1 MSTRSALAPLH
12 ASPPT
17 VSEAIG
23 ELPRLA
29 RLRQDLLDAP
39 YGLCT
44 QKAELLT
51 EAMLEHAPPSPT
63 TRALAPIHFRMLQRS
78 LEHNLGSG
86 EPVNHWALIGNREL
100 QRMWLA
106 LEEHQHH
113 ASAVVLFARGLAHVL
128 DHMQLRVYDHE
139 LLMGNPTRHRV
150 GAALHPDYGGMLLL
164 PELDELRTRSVNP
177 LAITDA
183 QIAAL
188 RERIFP
194 YWFTRSI
201 MSRASL
207 LSDDVELQNHLTEGR
222 RYVLTQFAG
231 ISHVTP
237 DFPRILERGFHG
249 VLDDLALARRHASND
264 EQRAFLQAGEIAA
277 RAVIRL
283 GARMHE
289 QCLHQAQAC
298 DDPSRAAELRELA
311 AILERVP
318 AHGARSFHEAL
329 QALVVTWVAIQQ
341 ESFQHGVSLG
351 RVDQYLWPY
360 YAADR
365 AAGRIDR
372 TRAVELIGCL
382 LGKAAEQLPL
392 FNKMAT
398 DFFSGLSSAS
408 GLTLGGTD
416 EQGRDATNELT
427 ELFLHAYARM
437 RLRQPNL
444 HLRVHPGTPADLRAL
459 ACETI
464 AEGGGMP
471 ALFNDLAILP
481 ALVEQGVPEPLA
493 RDYAIVGCVEWGA
506 PYRSFPA
513 AGAGFVSL
521 AAVLDEVLH
530 DAELHHDMAAGP
542 ASMDLVWQRFHARLA
557 ARVDEAVRGNEAIEQ
572 AHARWR
578 PTPLLSLCVHGC
590 IAAGRDVTRGGAEF
604 DSTGLQGVGVAD
616 VADSLAAIEQLVI
629 DERRIDFAEL
639 VAACDADF
647 EGPQGVALWR
657 RILDKVPKYGQDR
670 GRPEWWAARVV
681 ASFTALV
688 SAHAN
693 HRGGRYAPGLWS
705 MTTHV
710 GFGAR
715 LGALPSGRKAKRP
728 LANGASPSNGSDAR
742 GPTASL
748 LAAARIASPTIANGL
763 ALNETLDA
771 EFLRAAGSQVLDL
784 LTRGYFEAGGMQV
797 QYNVFDVEELIDAK
811 HHPDRHRGL
820 VVRISGYSAYFNDLT
835 EAMKDE
841 LIARSLHGR
850 PACQVADAIE
860 RDAGHLHA
868 IEREVTRG

>member
-1 MSTRSALAPLH
+1 MASRGALESLDVPARE
-12 ASPPT
+12 S
-17 VSEAIG
+17 IG

-29 RLRQDLLDAP
+29 RLREDLLAAG

-51 EAMLEHAPPSPT
+51 AAMLELAPPSPT

-78 LEHNLGSG
+78 LERNLGG
-86 EPVNHWALIGNREL
+86 GQPVNHWALIANREL
-100 QRMWLA
+100 QRMWVS
-106 LEEHQHH
+106 LEQHQHE
-113 ASAVVLFARGLAHVL
+113 AAPVVLFARGLAHVL
-128 DHMQLRVYDHE
+128 DHLQLRIYDHE
-139 LLMGNPTRHRV
+139 LLIGNPTRHRI
-150 GAALHPDYGGMLLL
+150 GAALHPDYGGLLML
-164 PELDELRTRSVNP
+164 PELDHLRTRPTNP
-177 LAITDA
+177 LAISDA
-183 QIAAL
+183 QLATL
-188 RERIFP
+188 REHVFP

-201 MSRASL
+201 MSRAAL

-237 DFPRILERGFHG
+237 DFERVLERGFLG
-249 VLDDLALARRHASND
+249 ILDELAHARRSATTP
-264 EQRAFLQAGEIAA
+264 EQHDFLEAGEIAA

-283 GARMHE
+283 GERMRE
-289 QCLHQAQAC
+289 LCLHDADACEQAGDAT
-298 DDPSRAAELRELA
+298 RAAELRELA
-311 AILERVP
+311 EVLARVP
-318 AHGARSFHEAL
+318 AHGAQTFHEAL
-329 QALVVTWVAIQQ
+329 QSLVITWMAIQQ

-351 RVDQYLWPY
+351 RVDQYLWRY
-360 YAADR
+360 YERDR

-372 TRAVELIGCL
+372 TRAVELLGCL

-392 FNKMAT
+392 FNQMAT

-416 EQGRDATNELT
+416 EQGADASNELT

-444 HLRVHPGTPADLRAL
+444 HLRMHAGTPAWLRAL

-464 AEGGGMP
+464 VDGGGMP
-471 ALFNDLAILP
+471 ALFNDAAIVP
-481 ALVEQGVPEPLA
+481 ALVQQGVAEPLA
-493 RDYAIVGCVEWGA
+493 RDYSIVGCVEWGV
-506 PYRSFPA
+506 PGRSFPA

-521 AAVLDEVLH
+521 AAVLDETLH
-530 DAELHHDMAAGP
+530 DPELRDAPGIESIWLAY
-542 ASMDLVWQRFHARLA
+542 RTRLA
-557 ARVDEAVRGNEAIEQ
+557 ARVEEAVRGNEAIEQ

-578 PTPLLSLCVHGC
+578 PTPLLSLCVRGC
-590 IAAGRDVTRGGAEF
+590 IAAGRDVTRGGAEL

-616 VADSLAAIEQLVI
+616 VADSLAAIEQLVFE
-629 DERRIDFAEL
+629 DHLLDLPAF
-639 VAACDADF
+639 VAACDGDF
-647 EGPQGVALWR
+647 AGLEGEALRR

-670 GRPEWWAARVV
+670 GRPEWWAAK
-681 ASFTALV
+681 LV
-688 SAHAN
+688 QAFCEQVGSHHN

-715 LGALPSGRKAKRP
+715 LGALPSGRKAHRP

-748 LAAARIASPTIANGL
+748 LAASRIASPRITNGF

-771 EFLRAAGSQVLDL
+771 EFLRAAGPQLIDV

-797 QYNVFDVEELIDAK
+797 QYNVFDVAELLDAK
-811 HHPDRHRGL
+811 RHPDRHRGL

-841 LIARSLHGR
+841 IIARSLHGR
-850 PACQVADAIE
+850 PACQVADAVD

-868 IEREVTRG
+868 IERETSEVGHA